1 MVKPNIDE
9 MLVERCPT
17 GIPGFDKLCN
27 GGLVR
32 NNTYVV
38 KGGPGAGKTIFLLQY
53 LWTGLA
59 YNENGLYISFESD
72 LADVMQDAYILGW
85 DFGKYD
91 QYGKCKFVRLDPSIS
106 DKELSKQILS
116 LVSKYDVKRICI
128 DPLSVFNMT
137 INDPAKIRRILYD
150 LCALLKRLKVTVLL
164 SLETSGDGD
173 GELGQGKDELHNIVE
188 FLVDGVIT
196 LHSLGIGGEA
206 DRAIRIVKMRRT
218 PHVREPMPMKITNQ
232 GIIVLS

>member
-1 MVKPNIDE
+1 MVRPNVDE

-17 GIPGFDKLCN
+17 GIPGFDKLCK

-32 NNTYVV
+32 NNTYVIT
-38 KGGPGAGKTIFLLQY
+38 GGPGAGKSIFLLQY

-72 LADVMQDAYILGW
+72 LTDVMQDAYIMGW

-91 QYGKCKFVRLDPSIS
+91 QAGKCKFVRLDPSIS

-137 INDPAKIRRILYD
+137 VNEPSRARKILYD

-164 SLETSGDGD
+164 SLETAGDGD
-173 GELGQGKDELHNIVE
+173 GDLSGKESHNIVE

-196 LHSLGIGGEA
+196 LHSLGIGGES
-206 DRAIRIVKMRRT
+206 DRAVRIVKMRRT
-218 PHVREPMPMKITNQ
+218 SHVREPMPMKITNQ
-232 GIIVLS
+232 GIVIHA

>member
-1 MVKPNIDE
+1 MPKPSVDE

-38 KGGPGAGKTIFLLQY
+38 LGGPGAGKTIFLLQY

-72 LADVMQDAYILGW
+72 LTDVMQDAYILGW
-85 DFGKYD
+85 DFSKYD
-91 QYGKCKFVRLDPSIS
+91 QAGKCKFIRLDPSIT
-106 DKELSKQILS
+106 DKELTKQIMS
-116 LVSKYDVKRICI
+116 FVAKYDVKRVCI

-137 INDPAKIRRILYD
+137 INDPARIRRILYD
-150 LCALLKRLKVTVLL
+150 LCSLLKRLKVTVLL
-164 SLETSGDGD
+164 SLETPGD
-173 GELGQGKDELHNIVE
+173 GEGDLSSSEEVHNIVE
-188 FLVDGVIT
+188 FLTDGVIK
-196 LHSLGIGGEA
+196 LHSLGVGGEA
-206 DRAIRIVKMRRT
+206 DRAIRIIKMRRT
-218 PHVREPMPMKITNQ
+218 AHVREPVPMKITNK
-232 GIIVLS
+232 GIVVLS

>member
-1 MVKPNIDE
+1 MVRPKVDE

-38 KGGPGAGKTIFLLQY
+38 TGGPGAGKSIFLLQY

-59 YNENGLYISFESD
+59 YNENGLYLSFESD
-72 LADVMQDAYILGW
+72 LTDVMQDAYLMGW

-91 QYGKCKFVRLDPSIS
+91 QAGKCKFIRLDPSIS
-106 DKELSKQILS
+106 DKEITKQIMS
-116 LVSKYDVKRICI
+116 LVSRYDVKRICI

-137 INDPAKIRRILYD
+137 INEPSRIRKILYD

-164 SLETSGDGD
+164 SLETAGDGD
-173 GELGQGKDELHNIVE
+173 GDLGSKETHNIVE

-196 LHSLGIGGEA
+196 LHSLGIGGES

-218 PHVREPMPMKITNQ
+218 AHVREPMPMKITGQ
-232 GIIVLS
+232 GIVIHS

>member
-1 MVKPNIDE
+1 MVRPKVDE

-32 NNTYVV
+32 NNTYVIT
-38 KGGPGAGKTIFLLQY
+38 GGPGAGKSIFLLQY

-59 YNENGLYISFESD
+59 YNENGLYLSFESD
-72 LADVMQDAYILGW
+72 LTDVMQDAYILGW

-91 QYGKCKFVRLDPSIS
+91 QAGKCKFVRLDPSIS

-116 LVSKYDVKRICI
+116 LVSRYDVKRICI

-137 INDPAKIRRILYD
+137 IDSASRIRKILYD

-164 SLETSGDGD
+164 SLESLGDGD
-173 GELGQGKDELHNIVE
+173 GDLSGDETHNVVE
-188 FLVDGVIT
+188 FLVDGVIK
-196 LHSLGIGGEA
+196 LHSLGVGGEA

-218 PHVREPMPMKITNQ
+218 SHIREPKPMKITNQ
-232 GIIVLS
+232 GIIILN

>member
-1 MVKPNIDE
+1 MEKPKFDQL
-9 MLVERCPT
+9 LVERCPT

-38 KGGPGAGKTIFLLQY
+38 TGGPGAGKSIFLLQY

-59 YNENGLYISFESD
+59 YNENGLYVSFESD
-72 LADVMQDAYILGW
+72 LTDVMQDAYILGW

-91 QYGKCKFVRLDPSIS
+91 QAGKCKFVRIDPSVS
-106 DKELSKQILS
+106 DKELSKQILGY
-116 LVSKYDVKRICI
+116 VAKYDVKRICI

-137 INDPAKIRRILYD
+137 LSDPARIRKILYD

-164 SLETSGDGD
+164 SLETSGDGEGD
-173 GELGQGKDELHNIVE
+173 LGEEGVHSIIE

-196 LHSLGIGGEA
+196 LHSLGLGGET
-206 DRAIRIVKMRRT
+206 DRAVRIVKMRRT
-218 PHVREPMPMKITNQ
+218 AHVREPMPMKITNQ
-232 GIIVLS
+232 GIIVLA